1 MRSHYIKNK
10 LILSSL
16 LKIINYFNDHL
27 EIQITFCILIQ
38 TQKAAIMIHDCI
50 YQFLR
55 IFFHSRFK
63 PQQLEMTATQLL
75 APVLDFV
82 STLPLIM
89 RLIKEFSQF
98 AKATKMRVQT
108 KPEING

>member
-1 MRSHYIKNK
+1 MRSHYIKDK
-10 LILSSL
+10 LKLSSL

-55 IFFHSRFK
+55 IFYHSRFK
-63 PQQLEMTATQLL
+63 PQQLEMTGTRLTFCRTCFCLSLL
-75 APVLDFV
+75 FF
-82 STLPLIM
+82 TLLLTPSM
-89 RLIKEFSQF
+89 
-98 AKATKMRVQT
+98 QT
-108 KPEING
+108 TIREGHW